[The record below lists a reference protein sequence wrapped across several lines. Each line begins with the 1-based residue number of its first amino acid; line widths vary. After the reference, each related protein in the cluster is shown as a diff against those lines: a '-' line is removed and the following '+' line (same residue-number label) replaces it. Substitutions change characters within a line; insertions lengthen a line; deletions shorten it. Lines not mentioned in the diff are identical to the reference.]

1 MAKILE
7 TSAAGF
13 IGVHLA
19 QKLLARGDTV
29 IGLDDLNGPY
39 DVTLKE
45 AGVRHLL
52 FDIGATISK
61 SLPSGSLCASSS

>member
-13 IGVHLA
+13 IGFHLA

-29 IGLDDLNGPY
+29 VGLDDLNGY
-39 DVTLKE
+39 YGVTLKE
-45 AGVRHLL
+45 AGVRYLL
-52 FDIGATISK
+52 PGTGATISN
-61 SLPSGSLCASSS
+61 LPSGSLCASSS